1 MTAMDRLMA
10 ITQAAPLR
18 CQEVQD
24 HDRLAIAFGLWHWS
38 TGCLGPCNLA
48 AVVLVK
54 CGLIVRDEDKSEWAI
69 IGQWESN
76 WAWEFTSIIVPLLET
91 LVIKFPPLN
100 KCTLIGHHIL
110 PLMAI
115 NVHPISGSLVPPV
128 KFLEPA
134 VSHPR

>member
-1 MTAMDRLMA
+1 MDRLMA

-24 HDRLAIAFGLWHWS
+24 HDQLAIAFGLWHWS

-54 CGLIVRDEDKSEWAI
+54 CGLIVSDENKSEWAV
-69 IGQWESN
+69 IGQWESD
-76 WAWEFTSIIVPLLET
+76 WAWEFTSIIVPLVEM
-91 LVIKFPPLN
+91 LVIKFLLLN
-100 KCTLIGHHIL
+100 KCISIGHHIL

-115 NVHPISGSLVPPV
+115 DVHPILGSLVSLV

-134 VSHPR
+134 VSHPC